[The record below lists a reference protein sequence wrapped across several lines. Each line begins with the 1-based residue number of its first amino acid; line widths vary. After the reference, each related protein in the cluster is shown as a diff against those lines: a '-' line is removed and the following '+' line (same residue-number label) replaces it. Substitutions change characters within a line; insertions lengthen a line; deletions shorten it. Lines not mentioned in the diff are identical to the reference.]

1 MVRVAICEDDVF
13 FQQKEK
19 ELLDLYFEKGQID
32 YDIQV
37 FESGNDLLE
46 NFRNEYNV
54 VFLDISLDGMNGI
67 EVARQLRER
76 RAGAYIVFLTAY
88 VEYSLEG
95 YKVDAHRYLLKDDKN
110 LQNTLFECMDSIT
123 SNMNSD
129 TVKLNLKVQGSMLSV
144 VPSKILFVESKG
156 HRLIL
161 HVIGEKQTVKEY
173 SMYNRLDNLQS
184 LLHNYGFLRIHQSY
198 LVNGRC
204 LNDVCRYRAKLSD
217 GTCLGISKKYY
228 KDIEEY
234 FVRMRGEF

>member
-19 ELLDLYFEKGQID
+19 ELLDLYFEKGHID

-110 LQNTLFECMDSIT
+110 LQNTMFECMDSIM
-123 SNMNSD
+123 SNMNLDS
-129 TVKLNLKVQGSMLSV
+129 VKLSLKVQGGLLPV
-144 VPSKILFVESKG
+144 APSKILFAESKG

-161 HVIGEKQTVKEY
+161 HIFGEKQEVKEY
-173 SMYNRLDNLQS
+173 SMYDRLDNLQA
-184 LLHNYGFLRIHQSY
+184 LLHNYGFIRIHQSY

-204 LNDVCRYRAKLSD
+204 LSDVCRYRAKLSD

-228 KDIEEY
+228 KDTEEY
-234 FVRMRGEF
+234 FVSMRGEF